1 MKSSYVKRG
10 PACARVLA
18 LASLLLLGGCAA
30 TKVKEVWRDDA
41 YQGHPKSVIII
52 AVARNATVQ
61 REIESG
67 FAKRLKEHGAKAVES
82 FRVLPEGSTLGG
94 DAGRDAVVA
103 AIKEQ
108 GIDAVL
114 LTRVTGRRSDVRDIP
129 GMTITTGFGYPYGS
143 YGAWGSYAGASVP
156 LYSSE
161 PMAPTT
167 QGYSHE
173 TKFLDIETHLFD
185 VRTEKLI
192 WAVRTETRV
201 TGPPQ
206 EEIIPYVDLVTREL
220 FHAHIF

>member
-1 MKSSYVKRG
+1 MKSSYARWVLS
-10 PACARVLA
+10 CAVTLLPVVLLA
-18 LASLLLLGGCAA
+18 LSGCAS

-41 YQGHPKSVIII
+41 YHGHPKSVLVI
-52 AVARNATVQ
+52 AVMKDATVQ
-61 REIESG
+61 RMFESG

-82 FRVLPEGSTLGG
+82 FRVLPEGTKLEG

-108 GIDAVL
+108 GFDAVL

-129 GMTITTGFGYPYGS
+129 GMTITAGFGYPYGS
-143 YGAWGSYAGASVP
+143 YGAWGSYAGASIP
-156 LYSSE
+156 IYSSE

-173 TKFLDIETHLFD
+173 TKFLDVESHLFD
-185 VRTEKLI
+185 AKTEKLI
-192 WAVRTETRV
+192 WGARTETRV
-201 TGPPQ
+201 TGPAQ
-206 EEIIPYVDLVTREL
+206 EEIIPYIDLVTREL